1 MFLNRMKYFSNILK
15 LFYCFPAS
23 KWCVIL
29 RTNAG
34 NLRALVISLTCAS
47 PHQPWLLKRRMCHL
61 CENTHHWIY
70 SIPVESIAAKHLYL
84 VKSSTEHFQFFSC
97 LEIFSKCEKRFSCL
111 VYNCTFWHSS
121 WIAAAQLWVTRHS
134 TWEIRL
140 REAEKYRKYTSA
152 AVHSVTPA
160 CLVLAGCE
168 SLTVTGLG
176 DVTRLQTPVKHHH
189 NTPPGTWRDHS
200 FRKRQ
205 SPKLGY
211 KRNIWVSHFFLEREH
226 QESMAL

>member
-1 MFLNRMKYFSNILK
+1 M
-15 LFYCFPAS
+15 
-23 KWCVIL
+23 
-29 RTNAG
+29 
-34 NLRALVISLTCAS
+34 ISLTCAS
-47 PHQPWLLKRRMCHL
+47 PPPALASQTQNVPFVWKHTSTDL
-61 CENTHHWIY
+61 
-70 SIPVESIAAKHLYL
+70 SVESIAAKHLYL

-121 WIAAAQLWVTRHS
+121 WIAAAQLWVTWHS

-140 REAEKYRKYTSA
+140 KVAEKYRKYTSA

-189 NTPPGTWRDHS
+189 NTPPGTWWDHS

-211 KRNIWVSHFFLEREH
+211 KRNVWVSHFFSKGHSRKAWQYKMVILVV
-226 QESMAL
+226 